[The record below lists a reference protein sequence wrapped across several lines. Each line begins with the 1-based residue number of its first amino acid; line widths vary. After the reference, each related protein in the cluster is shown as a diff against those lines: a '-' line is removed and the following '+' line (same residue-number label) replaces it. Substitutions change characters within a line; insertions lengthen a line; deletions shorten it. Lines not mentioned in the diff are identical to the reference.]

1 MEAILNRGSESHSP
15 APPVCRTSM
24 ASFGWKRK
32 AGEKVSKVALQIFKA
47 DAQSETAGNAG
58 SDEVD
63 WLHAIKRRKEVLLE
77 DCSAR
82 SKRLKNE
89 GTLLAEQGRHWEAIK
104 KWDEAI
110 HLTPDDAALYEM
122 KSQVFTHLQEVFP
135 AVQAAEMAVKL
146 RPLWWEAWQTLGRAQ
161 LALGEVDLA
170 VRSFKVAI
178 HLYPADSSLW
188 LEDLA
193 WAQQL
198 QKQSREMHQK
208 VKQEEEA
215 KQQLLQA
222 PELLPDYDF
231 ESEEVV
237 AACVAVAERQKKYD
251 SLRKTTVVVDRNGVV
266 QTNMGSADIPSPSQD
281 VFVKARGSRWSGA

>member
-1 MEAILNRGSESHSP
+1 
-15 APPVCRTSM
+15 M

-32 AGEKVSKVALQIFKA
+32 AGEKISKTVLQIFEAEAQEEVA
-47 DAQSETAGNAG
+47 DNGD

-63 WLHAIKRRKEVLLE
+63 WLNATKRRKEVLLE
-77 DCSAR
+77 DCAAK

-89 GTLLAEQGRHWEAIK
+89 GSLLAEEGRRWEAIK
-104 KWDEAI
+104 KWEEAI
-110 HLTPDDAALYEM
+110 HSTPDDATLYEM

-170 VRSFKVAI
+170 VRSFQIAI
-178 HLYPADSSLW
+178 HLYPADNSLW
-188 LEDLA
+188 VEDLA
-193 WAQQL
+193 WAQKL
-198 QKQSREMHQK
+198 QKQRQEMCEK
-208 VKQEEEA
+208 DNQEEEA

-231 ESEEVV
+231 ESDEVV
-237 AACVAVAERQKKYD
+237 AACVAVAERQKIYD
-251 SLRKTTVVVDRNGVV
+251 NVRKTRVVIDRRGMV
-266 QTNMGSADIPSPSQD
+266 QTTQESANSPSPSENL
-281 VFVKARGSRWSGA
+281 FIKARGL